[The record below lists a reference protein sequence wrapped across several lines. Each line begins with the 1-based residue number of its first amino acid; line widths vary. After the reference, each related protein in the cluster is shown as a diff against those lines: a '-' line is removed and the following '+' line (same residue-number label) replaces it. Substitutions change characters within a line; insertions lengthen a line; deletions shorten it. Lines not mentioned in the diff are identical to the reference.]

1 MKKTLFVNVAVTD
14 SLGISSLYP
23 HNRYSICGDGS
34 FSYASQTTRLEPP
47 PQRPQRVAVRLVCPP
62 LLLPSTRAPGRQ
74 SITVTW
80 VGGSLRI
87 RHLLLRIGLGSPG
100 WFQATKW

>member
-1 MKKTLFVNVAVTD
+1 MNVALTD

-34 FSYASQTTRLEPP
+34 FSYASQTTCLELP
-47 PQRPQRVAVRLVCPP
+47 PQRPPGMAVGLVCPP
-62 LLLPSTRAPGRQ
+62 LLVQSTRVLGRP
-74 SITVTW
+74 SVTGSW

-87 RHLLLRIGLGSPG
+87 RDLLPRVGLGSPG
-100 WFQATKW
+100 WFRATEW